1 MGGKTPGFT
10 SLPAYVVIG
19 FELTILLGAIMT
31 IVGMLVMC
39 KIPNP
44 GQRILDNRL
53 TDDKFGIFVPN
64 VGSDS
69 EQAQFLKTSVLTK
82 ST

>member
-1 MGGKTPGFT
+1 
-10 SLPAYVVIG
+10 
-19 FELTILLGAIMT
+19 MT

-69 EQAQFLKTSVLTK
+69 EQAQFLKACGADEINLVEAT
-82 ST
+82 